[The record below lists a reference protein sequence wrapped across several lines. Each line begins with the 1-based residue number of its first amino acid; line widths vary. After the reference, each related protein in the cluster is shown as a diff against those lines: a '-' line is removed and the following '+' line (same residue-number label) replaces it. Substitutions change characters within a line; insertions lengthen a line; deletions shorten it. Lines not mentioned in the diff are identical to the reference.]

1 MNACSVLFKDSIKYG
16 RNHKKSIADFLLLS
30 LEPSW
35 CLDEV
40 VVQLQYHILFG
51 YQLVIYESLVNK
63 YILDNLP

>member
-1 MNACSVLFKDSIKYG
+1 MGVTT
-16 RNHKKSIADFLLLS
+16 KKSIAEFLLLS

-40 VVQLQYHILFG
+40 VVQLQYHMLFG